1 MENNIEIGKDSQMST
16 TTGTGMNQSHGK
28 QYFTPDISD
37 IRVGYECEAIFSN
50 GKWHPFKYEE
60 HDFSVLE
67 IEILNKQIR
76 VPYLTKEQ
84 IEAEG
89 WVANCFNIG
98 EEDYGMCSFKKGN
111 FECRRWS
118 NGNNYIEFYNN
129 RTTEDLIYEGGCK
142 CINDFRYICKL
153 LNIK

>member
-89 WVANCFNIG
+89 WVYSEEESKDSNIC
-98 EEDYGMCSFKKGN
+98 EWWDKGD
-111 FECRRWS
+111 WS
-118 NGNNYIEFYNN
+118 
-129 RTTEDLIYEGGCK
+129 LIMWWGGEGGIAEIDNHDKIDFSYRGVCK